1 LDIINRNW
9 HQTSIYWT
17 CDLTPK
23 CEENLYFPKPNINNL
38 GVYFGLLY
46 PWLTVRKGKFF
57 LHEEKAVLAI
67 VPRWLVLPDPNEE
80 NSVKINMR
88 RSGWLLAASV
98 TLLAIALAACQ
109 SSGNEPTGTASPT
122 TVPDQATTG
131 ATLSAVEAAGITPYV
146 VVTPAVTPTLFVL
159 QGARTTSTGLQYLEE
174 SAGSGETPKA
184 GDIVTMH
191 YIASLLDGTELSN
204 TYTFDEPINTVWGLN
219 RLLPGW
225 EEGLGMMKP
234 GGKAKLVLPA
244 DLAFGVEGY
253 GIIPP
258 NSQIVMQVE
267 LLSVEPAPV
276 PTEIA
281 SDQLTQSTSGLQYY
295 EIIEGEGPE
304 STQNS
309 TVSTNYII
317 WVKTDQGYN
326 FVDRSTAGSPLSF
339 VLGRGDMVFPGWDE
353 GATGMKVGG
362 KRLLVIPPDLG
373 LGSENNDII
382 PANSTLVMEI
392 ELTDVK
398 EPQIATQV
406 DEQDLT
412 TTESGLKYYDL
423 KTGTGDTPE
432 AGQTVVVHYTGW
444 LADGTQF
451 DSSLDRG
458 ETFSFVLGAGNIIP
472 GWDEGLTTMKV
483 GGKRQLVIPP
493 ELGYGDQ
500 GAGSVIPPGATLI
513 FEVELLEIK

>member
-1 LDIINRNW
+1 
-9 HQTSIYWT
+9 
-17 CDLTPK
+17 
-23 CEENLYFPKPNINNL
+23 
-38 GVYFGLLY
+38 
-46 PWLTVRKGKFF
+46 
-57 LHEEKAVLAI
+57 
-67 VPRWLVLPDPNEE
+67 
-80 NSVKINMR
+80 VKKNMS
-88 RSGWLLAASV
+88 RSGWLLAVFV
-98 TLLAIALAACQ
+98 TLFAIALAACQ
-109 SSGNEPTGTASPT
+109 TSSSEPTSTEFPTTASE
-122 TVPDQATTG
+122 QAATG
-131 ATLSAVEAAGITPYV
+131 ATLSAGEPAGITPYAI
-146 VVTPAVTPTLFVL
+146 VTPAVTPTLYVL

-184 GDIVTMH
+184 GDIVTIH

-204 TYTFDEPINTVWGLN
+204 TYTLDQPINTVWGLN

-225 EEGLGMMKP
+225 EEGVGMMKP

-244 DLAFGVEGY
+244 NLAFGEEGY
-253 GIIPP
+253 GIVPP
-258 NSQIVMQVE
+258 NSQIVMEVE
-267 LLSVEPAPV
+267 LLLVEPAPI

-281 SDQLTQSTSGLQYY
+281 AGQLTQTTSGLQYY
-295 EIIEGEGPE
+295 EINEGEGAE
-304 STQNS
+304 ATKNS
-309 TVSTNYII
+309 TISTNYII
-317 WVKTDQGYN
+317 WVKTDEGYI
-326 FVDRSTAGSPLSF
+326 FVDQSTAGSPLSF

-353 GATGMKVGG
+353 GATGMNVGG

-373 LGSENNDII
+373 LGSEENSVI

-398 EPQIATQV
+398 EPQIATEV
-406 DEQDLT
+406 GEQDFT

-423 KTGTGDTPE
+423 ETGTGDSPE

-444 LADGTQF
+444 LTDGTQF

-472 GWDEGLTTMKV
+472 GWDEGLATMKV

-493 ELGYGDQ
+493 SLAYGDQ

-513 FEVELLEIK
+513 FEIELLEIK